1 MSQEWCD
8 LVFEG
13 RNKNY
18 GAYVLRRDAGRRYR
32 LVALL
37 VGGMFAI
44 FMLVAGVAGV
54 FVYQAMK
61 ERITE
66 IEDEVKKLKPLE
78 DEKLKAI
85 SAGRR
90 PIKGVA
96 KDKATQQAPEM
107 VDNAVVVSLPIAV
120 ASPDDIETEDASELR
135 DKDMQ
140 HNTNQRDL
148 PLEGAQLI
156 ETEKVEE
163 MPIFPG
169 GMEALMRYMDTNIV
183 YSQGAINQHLEGDV
197 EVAFI
202 IDPQGNLIEPQIVK
216 SVHPTLDS
224 VVLNAVKRMPKWK
237 PGKVNGKPGFVKVR
251 IPVHFQVD

>member
-13 RNKNY
+13 RNKEY

-32 LVALL
+32 LVAMLI
-37 VGGMFAI
+37 GGVFAV
-44 FMLVAGVAGV
+44 FMLLAGIAGI
-54 FVYQAMK
+54 FVYQAVK

-78 DEKLKAI
+78 DEKLKAV

-90 PIKGVA
+90 PVKGVSM
-96 KDKATQQAPEM
+96 DKATQQAPEM

-120 ASPDDIETEDASELR
+120 ATPDDIETEDASELR

-140 HNTNQRDL
+140 HNTNVLEL
-148 PLEGAQLI
+148 PLEGAQLVK
-156 ETEKVEE
+156 TEKVEE
-163 MPIFPG
+163 MPMFPG
-169 GMEALMRYMDTNIV
+169 GMDALMKFMDSNIV
-183 YSQGAINQHLEGDV
+183 YSASAINQHLEGDV

-202 IDPQGNLIEPQIVK
+202 IDPQGNLIEPKIIR
-216 SVHPTLDS
+216 SVHPNLDS
-224 VVLNAVKRMPKWK
+224 AVLNAVKRMPKWK
-237 PGKVNGKPGFVKVR
+237 PGKVNGVPSFVKVC